1 MRSSAR
7 LSAEWC
13 AAPCTLSGRWSSDM
27 ILASGARGRGFNSR
41 SSPCLF
47 CGRVFFASSKIPLRS
62 DRVGSM
68 AEWLR
73 RLIRNQ
79 LEAIPR
85 EFESLCC
92 RVFVQG
98 LHLIEYFFA
107 SKQVVHTH
115 YGIES
120 ASHFVNYQVLVAQ
133 RIAHQTSNLGV
144 AGSNPVE
151 HVLQRCRGPLV

>member
-1 MRSSAR
+1 MI
-7 LSAEWC
+7 
-13 AAPCTLSGRWSSDM
+13 PGRRMNFFFSFGVNWIRCD
-27 ILASGARGRGFNSR
+27 ASQRGTTGN
-41 SSPCLF
+41 
-47 CGRVFFASSKIPLRS
+47 GN
-62 DRVGSM
+62 M

-92 RVFVQG
+92 RVFVKG
-98 LHLIEYFFA
+98 LRLFFLV
-107 SKQVVHTH
+107 QNRFFTH

-120 ASHFVNYQVLVAQ
+120 ASHFISKQVLVAQ

-151 HVLQRCRGPLV
+151 HVFQ

>member
-1 MRSSAR
+1 MKR
-7 LSAEWC
+7 
-13 AAPCTLSGRWSSDM
+13 
-27 ILASGARGRGFNSR
+27 RGN
-41 SSPCLF
+41 
-47 CGRVFFASSKIPLRS
+47 
-62 DRVGSM
+62 M

-92 RVFVQG
+92 RVFVAW
-98 LHLIEYFFA
+98 FFWFKTG
-107 SKQVVHTH
+107 SIYTH

-120 ASHFVNYQVLVAQ
+120 ASHFICTQVLVAQ

-151 HVLQRCRGPLV
+151 HVLQQCCGPLV

>member
-1 MRSSAR
+1 MNFFFQFNINWIR
-7 LSAEWC
+7 C
-13 AAPCTLSGRWSSDM
+13 D
-27 ILASGARGRGFNSR
+27 ASQRGTTDHGN
-41 SSPCLF
+41 
-47 CGRVFFASSKIPLRS
+47 
-62 DRVGSM
+62 M

-92 RVFVQG
+92 RVFLQ
-98 LHLIEYFFA
+98 ICTCECSFFG
-107 SKQVVHTH
+107 SKSV
-115 YGIES
+115 YGIEF
-120 ASHFVNYQVLVAQ
+120 ASLFMYAQVLVAQ

-151 HVLQRCRGPLV
+151 HVFE

>member
-1 MRSSAR
+1 
-7 LSAEWC
+7 
-13 AAPCTLSGRWSSDM
+13 
-27 ILASGARGRGFNSR
+27 
-41 SSPCLF
+41 
-47 CGRVFFASSKIPLRS
+47 
-62 DRVGSM
+62 M

-92 RVFVQG
+92 RVLVFVF
-98 LHLIEYFFA
+98 LKSKKKYFA
-107 SKQVVHTH
+107 RPD
-115 YGIES
+115 EMD
-120 ASHFVNYQVLVAQ
+120 QVLVAQ

-151 HVLQRCRGPLV
+151 HVLASLRAVGLVV

>member
-1 MRSSAR
+1 MIDTFLQSK
-7 LSAEWC
+7 C
-13 AAPCTLSGRWSSDM
+13 QNCCTLSGCEPGSYTPHD
-27 ILASGARGRGFNSR
+27 RGN
-41 SSPCLF
+41 
-47 CGRVFFASSKIPLRS
+47 
-62 DRVGSM
+62 M

-92 RVFVQG
+92 RVFLQ
-98 LHLIEYFFA
+98 ICTCECSFFG
-107 SKQVVHTH
+107 SKSV
-115 YGIES
+115 YGIEF
-120 ASHFVNYQVLVAQ
+120 ASLFMYAQVLVAQ

-151 HVLQRCRGPLV
+151 HVLQQCCGPLV